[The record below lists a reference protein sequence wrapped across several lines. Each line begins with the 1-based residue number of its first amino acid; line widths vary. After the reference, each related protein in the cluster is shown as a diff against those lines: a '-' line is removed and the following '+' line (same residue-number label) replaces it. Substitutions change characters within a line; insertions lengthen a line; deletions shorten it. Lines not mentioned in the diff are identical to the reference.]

1 MKRVLGPL
9 ALLLS
14 LLFASSAPALAEGPN
29 EPVRPVATKT
39 GNAARALS
47 ASRGVTLASLDESAV
62 LKIDL
67 NLLKAMLDEDS
78 GQAYRAA
85 HKEPVT
91 YLVFLAGEADL
102 SDIGA
107 QSGGNAPAKVVDR
120 LQKTADASLQA
131 VAPSLDALLET
142 GNIADYRSYW
152 VFNGLAV
159 DGDLAS
165 VLMLA
170 QLDEVV
176 AIRENRSHHLDDP
189 RGDGV
194 HLLDEIEWNIEAT
207 GAPDVW
213 SEMGI
218 TGRGVVVAN
227 MDSGVDWTHPALQS
241 QYRGYANGGGATRH
255 DYNWFDATQSYPSEP
270 GPQTPN
276 ISRWSDH
283 GTHAMGSLVG
293 CEEDGSNQIGMAPGA
308 QWIAAKVFDDQGDS
322 TDEWLHAGFQWCL
335 APTDL
340 SGNNPNPALAPDIVS
355 NSWGDDNGLD
365 DSFRRDL
372 EAWRSAG
379 IFSAWASGNAGPS
392 ASTVGAPAS
401 YDIAFAVGAID
412 IDENIASYSSR
423 GPSPWGGIIKP
434 DVVAP
439 GSNIRSS
446 VAGGAYESG
455 WNGTSMATPHV
466 AGLAA
471 LMYEASDYSL
481 TFTETIDTMIATARD
496 LGAAGPDN
504 DYGHGRIDAY
514 QAVSTI
520 FQGGSFAGQVTDGAS
535 GTPISG
541 ARLRLVSETNGGETK
556 ALTDAVGAYSV
567 SVAAGLYDVTVT
579 AFGYGEQTVEGLA
592 IEAGYTTQ
600 LSFALERLPGGTISG
615 KVSERDTGTLV
626 ASEVTLVGTNQVVT
640 VDAAGNYAIDVP
652 TGTYA
657 VRAMP
662 LGAGHRGALSGSL
675 TVAQGASVTAD
686 LQLAPMPPVLV
697 VDADAWSPSGAV
709 LGYYHADLDELLIGH
724 DSRSIADA
732 ATDVPSA
739 AELSD
744 YVLVI
749 WAQAVSHPGFVG
761 AWDELAAYV
770 EQGGNLLIS
779 GQDIGYWAEQEGQL
793 DSLANVLHASYVAED
808 AGLGDLS
815 ASPGGVFDGL
825 MLAPNTDDSADNQT
839 SPDHI
844 EPADALAEVVW
855 RTVGGQ
861 SVGLCVTACSSRL
874 VYLAFGLEGMG
885 PSEDRQAVLDRAV
898 TWLTAS
904 ASGPSP
910 HLTAEM
916 TAQTGTPGATLDYDL
931 SFVNRG
937 PTAASYDLQLQSGN
951 WDASL
956 LDPDSGQ
963 LLGTRHDLDPCE
975 IKQALLRVEIPQTA
989 GTNQCDTVEVRLVP
1003 TDAGCDGASL
1013 QLTAAAM
1020 PNWVQRESMPDGRYR
1035 AGSAVVGCR
1044 LYVVGGFDLDGN
1056 AEATVQVYDAQTGA
1070 WSSGPDLPRAAANV
1084 ACAAR
1089 NGVVYAIG
1097 GYDPDR
1103 EGSERLA
1110 GVYALDTSADTWTEL
1125 APLPQA
1131 VSGMSAV
1138 AYGNA
1143 IYAFGGNITDGD
1155 LLGSYVYDIAS
1166 DTWREGPALQASSS
1180 SFAQATVLDGAI
1192 YWLGGWP
1199 GEAGVWRLDP
1209 VSERWDSLAEMAS
1222 GRHSFFLASDGR
1234 YLYAAGGGSE
1244 WQGDGSAERYDP
1256 QTDTWLSLPSMRF
1269 GDRVGATG
1277 GLVDGR
1283 LLVVGGT
1290 TASSGVAAESLGVR
1304 SLSDSAYWSV
1314 SDAYVRPGNALAYQM
1329 VLHNPSEA
1337 AIGASLVITM
1347 PNGAEPVVGSLPS
1360 GLGYDSGSRRLTWA
1374 GTLAANSGKTL
1385 AYDATVGEA
1394 LAAGTVLT
1402 ATATVDGGGCAPGV
1416 LCAVAEVSEP
1426 SLAASTKRVDQATTL
1441 PGAVLHYDIVLQ
1453 NGSPFDI
1460 PSATLRDPLP
1470 PNCTMLV
1477 ETLSGASYNAGLNRV
1492 EWSGSLDAATMGES
1506 AYEWIDATQGLDLEM
1521 GDDTCTDE
1529 IPLGF
1534 TFTFYGQEYD
1544 HVYVSS
1550 NGLVLFGEGNT
1561 RYSNDA
1567 IPDSRAPNAFCA
1579 PFWDDLAPNSAGAA
1593 VYALTVGQE
1602 PNRKA
1607 VFEWHNVP
1615 VYGQSERLTF
1625 EVLLFEGSN
1634 RVLFQYAEVAGE
1646 RGVGNEAT
1654 IGIENADGSEGVSY
1668 LYNGVPANHMLRDRL
1683 AIEMVHSSS
1692 VLGSEHHI
1700 GYDVRVEDGLAPMT
1714 RITNTAFI
1722 DDGLRVHEK
1731 RATTEVRSPDLGQS
1745 TKTCSES
1752 AALEG
1757 TLLDYTIHV
1766 QNDADVVAQGLRVT
1780 DVLPSEL
1787 EMVLGSLT
1795 GGATYD
1801 PGTRVISWE
1810 GALGA
1815 ESQFDIGYSARLVSG
1830 LAVNQRVTNTATLCD
1845 RGVLLRTL
1853 DAMVVANP
1861 VDLSGSSLSA
1871 DWASAPAGE
1880 QVGYTLIVRNDGLF
1894 AADTV
1899 TAVNALPAELSM
1911 DVGSLEGGAW
1921 DAGRREV
1928 RWSGPLAPGASHTVT
1943 YRATVGCKTMHDTQI
1958 VNACQITTAGET
1970 TTKQAVVGVLRGDL
1984 SASSFTSDPARLDPG
1999 DVVTF
2004 TLKIANAG
2012 AFDLDASLSNQVP
2025 QGFTMEPAT
2034 LYCSDGQ
2041 AVWDGEL
2048 VTWAGHVATQGLVV
2062 LRYRGRTAAGLGG
2075 VCLSNKATLTDSDG
2089 VGYALEACAVIEGND
2104 AIRLPLIM
2112 SSHRVLAG
2120 QVQ

>member
-14 LLFASSAPALAEGPN
+14 LLLAPFSPALAEKPN
-29 EPVRPVATKT
+29 EPIRPLELES
-39 GNAARALS
+39 GSESRALW
-47 ASRGVTLASLDESAV
+47 ASDGVTLASVNESA
-62 LKIDL
+62 LQKIDL
-67 NLLKAMLDEDS
+67 NLLKAMLADDAQQ
-78 GQAYRAA
+78 GYRAQD
-85 HKEPVT
+85 KEPVT
-91 YLVFLAGEADL
+91 YLVFLAGAADL
-102 SDIGA
+102 GDIDPQSD
-107 QSGGNAPAKVVDR
+107 GNAPAKVVRR
-120 LQKTADASLQA
+120 LQKTADASLQ
-131 VAPSLDALLET
+131 VVTPLLDALAGT
-142 GNIADYRSYW
+142 GNIVDYRSYW

-159 DGDLAS
+159 DGDLSS
-165 VLMLA
+165 VLSLA
-170 QLDEVV
+170 QLDEVI
-176 AIRENRSHHLDDP
+176 AIRENRTHHLDDP
-189 RGDGV
+189 RGDGSR
-194 HLLDEIEWNIEAT
+194 LLDEIEWNIGAT

-227 MDSGVDWTHPALQS
+227 LDSGVDWTHPALRS
-241 QYRGYANGGGATRH
+241 QYRGYADGGAATRH
-255 DYNWFDATQSYPSEP
+255 DYHWFDATETYPREP

-293 CEEDGSNQIGMAPGA
+293 REEDGSNQIGMAPGA

-340 SGNNPNPALAPDIVS
+340 EGNNPNPALAPDIVS

-412 IDENIASYSSR
+412 IDERIASYSSR
-423 GPSPWGGIIKP
+423 GPSPWGGVIKP
-434 DVVAP
+434 EVVAP

-471 LMYEASDYSL
+471 LMYEASDHTL
-481 TFTETIDTMIATARD
+481 GFTETIDTIIATARD
-496 LGAAGPDN
+496 LGASGPDN
-504 DYGHGRIDAY
+504 DYGYGRIDAY

-520 FQGGSFAGQVTDGAS
+520 FKGGSFAGQVTDGAS
-535 GTPISG
+535 GLPISG
-541 ARLRLVSETNGGETK
+541 AVLRLVSEENGGETQ
-556 ALTDAVGAYSV
+556 AVTDAVGAYSV
-567 SVAAGLYDVTVT
+567 SVAAGLYDVSVA
-579 AFGYGEQTVEGLA
+579 AFGYEDLTIEGLV

-600 LSFALERLPGGTISG
+600 LSFALERLAGGTISG
-615 KVSERDTGTLV
+615 KVKERDTGALV
-626 ASEVTLVGTNQVVT
+626 PAEVTLVGTNQVVT
-640 VDAAGNYAIDVP
+640 VDAAGNYSIDVP
-652 TGTYA
+652 TGTYV

-675 TVAQGASVTAD
+675 VVAQGASVTAN
-686 LQLAPMPPVLV
+686 LQLAPMAPILV

-709 LGYYHADLDELLIGH
+709 LAYYQADLDELLIGH
-724 DSRSIADA
+724 DSQSITDA

-744 YVLVI
+744 YSLVI
-749 WAQAVSHPGFVG
+749 WAQAVSHPGFVS
-761 AWDELAAYV
+761 AWDELAAFV

-793 DSLANVLHASYVAED
+793 DSLADLLHASFVAED
-808 AGLGDLS
+808 AGLGDVL
-815 ASPGGVFDGL
+815 AKPGGVFDGL
-825 MLAPNTDDSADNQT
+825 ILEPNTADSADNQS
-839 SPDHI
+839 SPDHV
-844 EPADALAEVVW
+844 EPADALAEIAW
-855 RTVGGQ
+855 RTAGGQ
-861 SVGLCVTACSSRL
+861 GVGLSVTACASRL

-885 PSEDRQAVLDRAV
+885 PRGDRQMVLDRAV

-904 ASGPSP
+904 ASGPAP
-910 HLTAEM
+910 HLTAE
-916 TAQTGTPGATLDYDL
+916 TTSQTGNPGSTLDYAVSL
-931 SFVNRG
+931 VNRG
-937 PTAASYDLQLQSGN
+937 SVAASYDLELLSGD
-951 WDASL
+951 WRASL

-963 LLGTRHDLDPCE
+963 LLGTRHDLEPCD
-975 IKQALLRVEIPQTA
+975 IKEALLRVEIPQTA
-989 GTNQCDTVEVRLVP
+989 GTNQRDTIEVRLVP
-1003 TDAGCDGASL
+1003 TDAGDDEASL
-1013 QLTAAAM
+1013 QLTAVSM
-1020 PNWVQRESMPDGRYR
+1020 PNWVQRDSMPDGRYR

-1056 AEATVQVYDAQTGA
+1056 AEATVQIYDAQTGT
-1070 WSSGPDLPRAAANV
+1070 WSRGPDLPRAAANV

-1089 NGVVYAIG
+1089 DGIVYAIG

-1110 GVYALDTSADTWTEL
+1110 GVYALNTSAGTWSEL
-1125 APLPQA
+1125 AALPQA
-1131 VSGMSAV
+1131 VSGMTAV
-1138 AYGNA
+1138 AYGDA
-1143 IYAFGGNITDGD
+1143 IYAFGGNILDGD
-1155 LLGSYVYDIAS
+1155 LLGSYVYDIDGDS
-1166 DTWREGPALQASSS
+1166 WREGPELEAGSS
-1180 SFAQATVLDGAI
+1180 SFAQAAVLDGAI

-1199 GEAGVWRLDP
+1199 GEAGVWQLDP
-1209 VSERWDSLAEMAS
+1209 VSETWESLAEMTS

-1256 QTDTWLSLPSMRF
+1256 LTDTWLSLPSMRF

-1304 SLSDSAYWSV
+1304 SLRDSAYWSV
-1314 SDAYVRPGNALAYQM
+1314 SEAYARPGDSLAYTL
-1329 VLHNPSEA
+1329 VLHNPMEA
-1337 AIGASLVITM
+1337 AVGASVAITM
-1347 PNGAEPVVGSLPS
+1347 PRGVDPVIGSLPGS
-1360 GLGYDSGSRRLTWA
+1360 LGYDPGSRRLTWA
-1374 GTLAANSGKTL
+1374 GNLAANSGETL
-1385 AYDATVGEA
+1385 AYDASIEGGVA
-1394 LAAGTVLT
+1394 SGTVLT
-1402 ATATVDGGGCAPGV
+1402 VTASVEGEGCAPGV
-1416 LCAVAEVSEP
+1416 LCAVTEVSEP
-1426 SLAASTKRVDQATTL
+1426 SLAASTKAVDQATTL

-1453 NGSPFDI
+1453 NGSPFEI
-1460 PSATLRDPLP
+1460 PLATLRDPLP
-1470 PNCTMLV
+1470 PNCTMLP
-1477 ETLSGASYNAGLNRV
+1477 ETLSGASYNISLNRV

-1506 AYEWIDATQGLDLEM
+1506 AYLWIDARQGLNLEL

-1593 VYALTVGQE
+1593 VYALTVGE
-1602 PNRKA
+1602 APNRKA
-1607 VFEWHNVP
+1607 VFEWNNVP

-1625 EVLLFEGSN
+1625 EVVLYEGSN
-1634 RVLFQYAEVAGE
+1634 RVVFQYAEVAGE

-1654 IGIENADGSEGVSY
+1654 VGIENADGSKGVAY
-1668 LYNGVPANHMLRDRL
+1668 LYNGVPAENMLRDRL

-1700 GYDVRVEDGLAPMT
+1700 AYDVRVENGLAPMT
-1714 RITNTAFI
+1714 LITNTAFI
-1722 DDGLRVHEK
+1722 DDGLRVYER

-1745 TKTCSES
+1745 TKTCSELT
-1752 AALEG
+1752 ALEG

-1766 QNDADVVAQGLRVT
+1766 QNDSDVVAQGLGLM
-1780 DVLPSEL
+1780 DVLPAEL
-1787 EMVLGSLT
+1787 DLVMGSLT

-1801 PGTRVISWE
+1801 PGTRAIAWE
-1810 GALGA
+1810 GTLGA
-1815 ESQFDIGYSARLVSG
+1815 ESQFDIGYSVRLASG
-1830 LAVNQRVTNTATLCD
+1830 LAVNQRVTNTATLSD

-1853 DAMVVANP
+1853 SATVVANP
-1861 VDLSGSSLSA
+1861 VDLSMSSLSA
-1871 DWASAPAGE
+1871 DRASVPAGE
-1880 QVGYTLIVRNDGLF
+1880 QVGYTLILRNDGLSG
-1894 AADTV
+1894 ADKVTTV
-1899 TAVNALPAELSM
+1899 NVLPTELTM
-1911 DVGSLEGGAW
+1911 DVSSLDGGSW

-1928 RWSGPLAPGASHTVT
+1928 SWSGPLAPGASQTVS
-1943 YRATVGCKTMHDTQI
+1943 YRATVGPQTMHGTQI
-1958 VNACQITTAGET
+1958 VNASQITTAGET
-1970 TTKQAVVGVLRGDL
+1970 TAKQATVGVMRGDL

-2004 TLKIANAG
+2004 TLRIANAG

-2025 QGFTMEPAT
+2025 EGFTLEPTT

-2041 AVWDGEL
+2041 ADWDGEV

-2104 AIRLPLIM
+2104 AIRLPLIV
-2112 SSHRVLAG
+2112 SSHRVTASQG
-2120 QVQ
+2120 D